1 MNQLF
6 YIFKGR
12 RISQVFRTFSM
23 MFLLLFTW
31 NIGIN
36 YNVYAQTTISTA
48 GSFSNNNGSGTVTF
62 NFENSNSDDVL
73 ITEIKGVT
81 GTSGNVAVEFWYHPN
96 PVNGTPG
103 VISTANGWIQVES
116 GSITGVGNTTT
127 TTLQDFFTNLN
138 FIVPANTTYGFAV
151 YAAGQRYYTISGNET
166 FTDGGCSIHT
176 GTNMSYGGGAPN
188 VTAPTNHPR
197 GWIGSITFE
206 LTTPC
211 SGTPSAGTV
220 ADFGICPAT
229 SFNLTAVGST
239 VGAGIERK
247 WQESPAGLNTW
258 TDITGSNTSNYLI
271 ANGINDDTDYRFI
284 ITCTNSNLS
293 DTSDV
298 MEVTINSVVDCYCTP
313 PAPNNST
320 LYWIDS
326 VRTFGGTTNISNL
339 GTGFSTGGYIDY
351 SGTHEVGTFP
361 GSDFDLQVD
370 SRNGATSGI
379 KVWIDWNQNGVFE
392 ASELVYESTSGTSSN
407 VNTYNANIEVPVNAV
422 VGTTKMRIRNYNT
435 SALDPCAQLT
445 YGETE
450 DYSVV
455 VQSLSDCTDAVAGTA
470 SSNKTEV
477 CNDESFTISVTGATG
492 PGNGLTYQWQESPAN
507 QNNWTNIT
515 GATSTN
521 LTLTG
526 VSGDTDY
533 RMVVNCSFGNL
544 EDIYNVVTVNASAVT
559 DCYCIPN
566 ATSGD
571 YLNTIDIE
579 TDIDNH
585 LYTAS
590 SQPTN
595 PIKGYDDQLSQVIET
610 YVGDEVEV
618 NTLYTGGSNTVK
630 IWVDWNEDGV
640 FDEVNELMDEGYV
653 SSATTVNDLSF
664 IVPNGVAAGDYRM
677 RIRGRFSTTN
687 FTPCSTE
694 TYGSAVDFTLRV
706 ITLSDC
712 TDADAGTISST
723 STNVC
728 EDEDFTLSA
737 TGMTGT
743 GNGLTYQW
751 QESPAGAN
759 TWTDIAGANTPN
771 LTINGVSDDTDY
783 RFVVACSFGNLEDT
797 SNVVT
802 VKLKPANEC
811 YCIPPTPNFTDLYW
825 IHSVETSNA
834 YDDFSNV
841 TAGYSTGGYGDFYDT
856 HMVVVEEGG
865 DFDLEVQSRNGA
877 APGIKVWID
886 WDQSGTFDANE
897 LVYESNTGST
907 SAINTYTTNIQ
918 VPANALTGTTRM
930 RVRNYNSGTSLAP
943 CNSMSYGETE
953 DYAVKIGVCEDPD
966 VDLGPDVT
974 ICEGES
980 ITLDAGNPGLDYEW
994 STNETTQT
1002 ITVNSAGTYTVT
1014 VTDGACSTTDSI
1026 TVDVQALPVVDLGA
1040 DTHICEGETITLDA
1054 GNPGADYEWNDNST
1068 GQTLDVTSG
1077 GTYSVTVTEGNC
1089 SASDEIVITE
1099 LPAPSASGINANNAL
1114 DCLFGFTVT
1123 NPQNVSEYIWD
1134 FGDGSPTETTT
1145 NASNSHNYA
1154 NSGTYTISVTLVNDC
1169 AEDVVITKEITCDDG
1184 VSIDELDNA
1193 KQLIVYPNPAKDLV
1207 TIEGGESVV
1216 MKHITVYNVVGQKV
1230 YDGKANTATVHTM
1243 DVSLLAS
1250 GMYTVRI
1257 ETQDGVMIK
1266 KFEVVK

>member
-1 MNQLF
+1 MDKNFYKKIRKLNRSNKWKSQLSK
-6 YIFKGR
+6 FKNCTLSFIALVGFQQIAMAQTPCIPSYSTGCNLGD
-12 RISQVFRTFSM
+12 RISNVTLQGEFVLLNNSTQCSTNGYGDYTSMNAPDLAPGMSYDISVTTDYGSPTFEDVRIWIDYNDDGVFDSSEE
-23 MFLLLFTW
+23 
-31 NIGIN
+31 IGN
-36 YNVYAQTTISTA
+36 
-48 GSFSNNNGSGTVTF
+48 SNGNGMGSGTVTY
-62 NFENSNSDDVL
+62 NFSVPTTVSPGTYTMRVRLVYNGGANIDPCNSATWGETEDYSVNIITLSDCND
-73 ITEIKGVT
+73 
-81 GTSGNVAVEFWYHPN
+81 A
-96 PVNGTPG
+96 
-103 VISTANGWIQVES
+103 
-116 GSITGVGNTTT
+116 
-127 TTLQDFFTNLN
+127 D
-138 FIVPANTTYGFAV
+138 
-151 YAAGQRYYTISGNET
+151 AGTISSSVTEACGGDT
-166 FTDGGCSIHT
+166 FTINSS
-176 GTNMSYGGGAPN
+176 GT
-188 VTAPTNHPR
+188 TAPGN
-197 GWIGSITFE
+197 GLIFQ
-206 LTTPC
+206 
-211 SGTPSAGTV
+211 
-220 ADFGICPAT
+220 
-229 SFNLTAVGST
+229 
-239 VGAGIERK
+239 
-247 WQESPAGLNTW
+247 WQESPSGLNTW
-258 TDITGSNTSNYLI
+258 TDIAG
-271 ANGINDDTDYRFI
+271 ANSANLTVSGLSGDTDYRLKVNCSFGNLEDI
-284 ITCTNSNLS
+284 SNVVTVNQS
-293 DTSDV
+293 PATS
-298 MEVTINSVVDCYCTP
+298 CYCTP

-370 SRNGATSGI
+370 SRNGSTSGI

-407 VNTYNANIEVPVNAV
+407 VNTYNANIEVPINAV
-422 VGTTKMRIRNYNT
+422 VGITKMRIRNYNT
-435 SALDPCAQLT
+435 SALDPCAQLL

-455 VQSLSDCTDAVAGTA
+455 VQSLSDCTDAVAGTISSTATEACSDEDFTLSA
-470 SSNKTEV
+470 S
-477 CNDESFTISVTGATG
+477 GMTG
-492 PGNGLTYQWQESPAN
+492 PGNGLTYQWQESPAGLN
-507 QNNWTNIT
+507 TWTDIAGANSSNIT
-515 GATSTN
+515 IN
-521 LTLTG
+521 G
-526 VSGDTDY
+526 VSDDTDY
-533 RMVVNCSFGNL
+533 RLKVNCSFGNL
-544 EDIYNVVTVNASAVT
+544 EDISNVVTVNASPVT

-590 SQPTN
+590 SQPIN

-610 YVGDEVEV
+610 YVGDEVEI
-618 NTLYTGGSNTVK
+618 NTLYTGGGNTVK
-630 IWVDWNEDGV
+630 VWVDWNEDGV

-677 RIRGRFSTTN
+677 RIRGRWSTTN

-712 TDADAGTISST
+712 SDADAGTISST
-723 STNVC
+723 ATEACS
-728 EDEDFTLSA
+728 DEDFTLTASGI
-737 TGMTGT
+737 TNLV
-743 GNGLTYQW
+743 NGLTYQW
-751 QESPAGAN
+751 QESPSGLN
-759 TWTDIAGANTPN
+759 TWTDIAGANSPN
-771 LTINGVSDDTDY
+771 LTINGVSDDTDF

-802 VKLKPANEC
+802 VNLKPANEC
-811 YCIPPTPNFTDLYW
+811 YCIPPTPTYTDLYW
-825 IHSVETSNA
+825 IQSVETSNA

-841 TAGYSTGGYGDFYDT
+841 TAGYSTGGYGDFYNT

-943 CNSMSYGETE
+943 CISMAYGETE

-1014 VTDGACSTTDSI
+1014 VTDGDCSTTASVEV
-1026 TVDVQALPVVDLGA
+1026 TVQDLPTVDLGG
-1040 DTHICEGETITLDA
+1040 DETICEGESITLDA
-1054 GNPGADYEWNDNST
+1054 GNPGADFESSDNST
-1068 GQTLDVTSG
+1068 GQTLDVTDA
-1077 GTYSVTVTEGNC
+1077 GTYTVTVTEGTC
-1089 SASDEIVITE
+1089 SASDTVEVSYFD
-1099 LPAPSASGINANNAL
+1099 APSADGIIANNQDECFYTFSVDNA
-1114 DCLFGFTVT
+1114 
-1123 NPQNVSEYIWD
+1123 QNVVYYEWD
-1134 FGDGSPTETTT
+1134 FGDGSPATIG
-1145 NASNSHNYA
+1145 AAVNY
-1154 NSGTYTISVTLVNDC
+1154 NYPQSGTYDVTLDMVSSCGDTLTLTK
-1169 AEDVVITKEITCDDG
+1169 VVKCDNG
-1184 VSIDELDNA
+1184 IGIDEVIADKNA
-1193 KQLIVYPNPAKDLV
+1193 VTLYPNPTTDLV
-1207 TIEGGESVV
+1207 TIESA
-1216 MKHITVYNVVGQKV
+1216 KHLTMEQVTVYNVLGQNV
-1230 YDGKANTATVHTM
+1230 YQDKPMSRSKHAI
-1243 DVSLLAS
+1243 DVSKMAS
-1250 GMYTVRI
+1250 GVYTIHVQ
-1257 ETQDGVMIK
+1257 TNDGVIIR
-1266 KFEVVK
+1266 KFEIIK